1 MVSQTAANALF
12 EAFRGETGSAGG
24 ENTRLGLQHPLW
36 FDGQRPEWPQ
46 SSSPSWPGSAT
57 GRLRGRRSSNQ
68 LAAADRRGASEPV
81 MPGSR
86 LPA

>member
-1 MVSQTAANALF
+1 MVSQTAAKWLLF
-12 EAFRGETGSAGG
+12 KAFEGKPGRQARIP
-24 ENTRLGLQHPLW
+24 RLGLQHPRWL
-36 FDGQRPEWPQ
+36 DGQREWPQ

-57 GRLRGRRSSNQ
+57 GRRRGRPSNH
-68 LAAADRRGASEPV
+68 LAAADRPGASEPV